1 MPIVS
6 FFGHRLTPI
15 GPHQRAGLLRVC
27 GLEPVGAVTLAH
39 QLCRWERWNSGDV
52 VVLGRAG
59 RPAAGAWATGSL
71 LPFGLA
77 ARPGLGHDGAGSDG
91 AHALADHARTRLTRY
106 GSVVGPVQ
114 DVEAVWTDL
123 AAGGLRA
130 RQERWVQPV
139 LVAPS
144 PDGGLAGA
152 VVRRRPRLRWVA
164 EALHPAGPA
173 EEKLVLPASVAMFTD
188 ELGYDPMRAGGSYA
202 RHVSW
207 LVATGRSY
215 IVLDDGSGAPARP
228 EGTGRVAFKTDVG
241 AVWQAPTG
249 TVAQLTGVWTRD
261 DLRGRGIGTAALAAV
276 VDAVRRDHTGADGI
290 VSLYVND
297 FNAAALGL
305 YGRLG
310 FERAGTFATMLL

>member
-59 RPAAGAWATGSL
+59 RPAAGAWATDSL

-144 PDGGLAGA
+144 PDGGLAGGA
-152 VVRRRPRLRWVA
+152 CGGLPRPFTRPGPRRRSWSCPRRS
-164 EALHPAGPA
+164 PCSPTS
-173 EEKLVLPASVAMFTD
+173 SVTT
-188 ELGYDPMRAGGSYA
+188 P
-202 RHVSW
+202 
-207 LVATGRSY
+207 
-215 IVLDDGSGAPARP
+215 
-228 EGTGRVAFKTDVG
+228 
-241 AVWQAPTG
+241 
-249 TVAQLTGVWTRD
+249 
-261 DLRGRGIGTAALAAV
+261 
-276 VDAVRRDHTGADGI
+276 
-290 VSLYVND
+290 
-297 FNAAALGL
+297 
-305 YGRLG
+305 
-310 FERAGTFATMLL
+310 